1 MSTSQATSNPTL
13 PDKTVTLSLNEQGYA
28 VPNQDPIT
36 VERNQQ
42 KIKWCAPFEFQI
54 QIEGYDDVKY
64 KNGSGD
70 CPYEAKTGLFA
81 GQRYKYSIVAN
92 GKTNDPEIVV
102 QP

>member
-1 MSTSQATSNPTL
+1 MSAQSDVHSAAMA
-13 PDKTVTLSLNEQGYA
+13 DKTVNLRLNDQGLA
-28 VPNQDPIT
+28 VPDQDPVT

-64 KNGSGD
+64 KNGSGN
-70 CPYEAKTGLFA
+70 CAYEAKTGYFP
-81 GQRYKYSIVAN
+81 GQRYKYSIIAN